1 MEVLVSFTDKA
12 EDEMI
17 GQGYAYE
24 QSELGKIYYPEGTL
38 RFEEDAEVN
47 YVEYPWITKFGVK
60 GIKIV
65 KKG

>member
-1 MEVLVSFTDKA
+1 MLVSFTDK
-12 EDEMI
+12 EEVEMLSK
-17 GQGYAYE
+17 GYASE
-24 QSELGKIYYPEGTL
+24 QSELGKIYYPEGSL
-38 RFEEDAEVN
+38 AFEEDAEVN